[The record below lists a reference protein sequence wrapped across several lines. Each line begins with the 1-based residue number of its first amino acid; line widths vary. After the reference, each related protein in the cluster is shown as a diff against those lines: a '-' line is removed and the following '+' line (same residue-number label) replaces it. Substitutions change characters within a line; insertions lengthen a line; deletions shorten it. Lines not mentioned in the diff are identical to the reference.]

1 MSNWVN
7 KGVIEMRQA
16 EVEGKNL
23 DDVLQQILADNAT
36 NIRYDAETRLG
47 NAFKAKQRNEWAN
60 PAEQETQLRFP
71 LDGMDFAIPETPVR
85 YIDGDGEERFKS
97 ARRSTGEEREASIN
111 ARHSHHLGHLIRSEA
126 EAKREASQ
134 NSAASLQGID
144 LYGTPWDEV
153 RHRDTVCWRC
163 LQGYRHGDPFELGH
177 SDRPESQGGTQ
188 TRWEH
193 MSCNRSEKDNPVAD
207 PKPF

>member
-1 MSNWVN
+1 MSNWGN
-7 KGVIEMRQA
+7 KSVAELTQA
-16 EVEGKNL
+16 EIEGKNL
-23 DDVLQQILADNAT
+23 DDVLQQILADNAV

-47 NAFKAKQRNEWAN
+47 NAFKALQRNEWAN
-60 PAEQETQLRFP
+60 PAVQEAQLRFD
-71 LDGMDFAIPETPVR
+71 LDGIEFAIPETPVR

-111 ARHSHHLGHLIRSEA
+111 ARHSYHQGHVIRAEA
-126 EAKREASQ
+126 EAQREASQ
-134 NSAASLQGID
+134 NSLAALQGID
-144 LYGTPWDEV
+144 LSTKTWDEI
-153 RHRDTVCWRC
+153 RHSNTVCWRC
-163 LQGYRHGDPFELGH
+163 LQGYRHGDPFERGH
-177 SDRPESQGGTQ
+177 SDRPESQGGAQ